1 MVNLSWETRI
11 AASQTIEAIV
21 KNINEL
27 ELLKNFFDD
36 DDHDNS
42 NDTLPKTDDL
52 MTKMDDSS
60 WHSSSCLENFN
71 LADLLRSNAMLL
83 SSDTQKYDLKDHQ
96 DSNSST
102 ASSTNSS
109 NVVAASTTN
118 SNSSSS
124 IQMSE
129 KLRQQRNLLNLKL
142 GIDVGGA
149 ARLDTSHIFS
159 DYDIISSA
167 AQGAVDL
174 GGTTEPV
181 DSSTAAN
188 GSGPKRK
195 LAEASIVV

>member
-1 MVNLSWETRI
+1 VVNLSWETRI

-36 DDHDNS
+36 DNHDNS

-52 MTKMDDSS
+52 MTKMDDSL
-60 WHSSSCLENFN
+60 SSCLENFN

-118 SNSSSS
+118 SNSSSG

-149 ARLDTSHIFS
+149 AKLDTSHIFS

-174 GGTTEPV
+174 GGTTELV